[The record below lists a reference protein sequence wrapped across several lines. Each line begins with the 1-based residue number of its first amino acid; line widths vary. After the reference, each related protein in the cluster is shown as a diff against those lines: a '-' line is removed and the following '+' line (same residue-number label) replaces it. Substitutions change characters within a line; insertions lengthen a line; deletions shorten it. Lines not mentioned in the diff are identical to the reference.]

1 MSEEIHQRHCNNSE
15 NIKSVDLLSFTI
27 EHVNQ
32 IAINGNIDTSRMCCH
47 GITECNTDSPSCSSH
62 VEIQCTQEKNITESP
77 RFSCEDKFVDKEMKD
92 CQQDS
97 RSLYVVSKPV
107 EYYHNFKLIL
117 DKLDH

>member
-1 MSEEIHQRHCNNSE
+1 MNLHSS
-15 NIKSVDLLSFTI
+15 TI
-27 EHVNQ
+27 EHANQGIVNP
-32 IAINGNIDTSRMCCH
+32 NTDNSRICCH
-47 GITECNTDSPSCSSH
+47 GNNTDSPSCSSH
-62 VEIQCTQEKNITESP
+62 VKIQCSQKENKTEGP

-97 RSLYVVSKPV
+97 RRSLYVVSKPV